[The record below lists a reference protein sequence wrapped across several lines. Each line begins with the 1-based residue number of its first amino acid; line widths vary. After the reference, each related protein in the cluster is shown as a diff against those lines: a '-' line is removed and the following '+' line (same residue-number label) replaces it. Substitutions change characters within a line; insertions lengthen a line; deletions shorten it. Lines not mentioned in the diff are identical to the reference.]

1 MKLSTKF
8 VMSDSS
14 AASHEVLMPPP
25 GSGTATPNELNQI
38 KSGCKVRN
46 TTHQNIHF
54 EKPPPR
60 TNVIPPPSLRKLI
73 PPSTRQTTAA
83 AGASRSSTLMMSF
96 KSCGVGIDSS
106 IRWVCFGRQPGPQVL
121 GPCIGAIEQ
130 EPDSEQRQSPL
141 RALR

>member
-1 MKLSTKF
+1 MKLLTKF

-14 AASHEVLMPPP
+14 AANHDVLTPPP

-38 KSGCKVRN
+38 KSGCRVRK

-60 TNVIPPPSLRKLI
+60 TKVTPPPSLRKLI

-96 KSCGVGIDSS
+96 KSWGVGIVPR
-106 IRWVCFGRQPGPQVL
+106 IRFLCFGRQPGPQH
-121 GPCIGAIEQ
+121 CR
-130 EPDSEQRQSPL
+130 SRQPAGFL
-141 RALR
+141 AFAFL